1 LLLTL
6 ANPTTITPIVA
17 VFGALA
23 SRAVP
28 PPQAVAALG

>member
-6 ANPTTITPIVA
+6 ANPTTIAPIIA

-28 PPQAVAALG
+28 PPPDVAALG